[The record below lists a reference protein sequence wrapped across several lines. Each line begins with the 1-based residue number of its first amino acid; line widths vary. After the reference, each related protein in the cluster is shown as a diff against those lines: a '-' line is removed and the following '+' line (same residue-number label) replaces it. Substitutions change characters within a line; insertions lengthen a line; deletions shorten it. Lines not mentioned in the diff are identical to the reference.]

1 MLTYN
6 FCANSQLYGYEQD
19 VRTGGQCSYTED
31 NLPDEHCMFYVNQQ
45 TSATASYMALPYLD
59 RYVFLQN
66 MRRCF
71 GKSMKCKIDTKQYK

>member
-6 FCANSQLYGYEQD
+6 FCANSPLYGYEQD

-45 TSATASYMALPYLD
+45 TSATASYMALPYLA
-59 RYVFLQN
+59 RYICLN
-66 MRRCF
+66 
-71 GKSMKCKIDTKQYK
+71 ILT